1 MLNYSA
7 EVLMY
12 HTLINL
18 KDIRYIQHCISNLS
32 LDTLKRLLSYIE
44 ITENNKHNL
53 INTFMEEAIKKSI
66 HQHKK

>member
-1 MLNYSA
+1 MKILNYND
-7 EVLMY
+7 Y
-12 HTLINL
+12 FRKNL
-18 KDIRYIQHCISNLS
+18 NDIIYIQHCISNLS